1 MATSVSVT
9 KNTREKLQLLKIEEG
24 LSCIDELLKR
34 LIIQYRKNK
43 LLESSKK
50 FKERMDELDLSVEDL
65 IE

>member
-24 LSCIDELLKR
+24 LPCIDELLKR